1 MRKGTNKKITLLIFS
16 LLLSIALS
24 TLFIKREEL
33 VYLLPAKE
41 PQILRDL
48 AYDKNKRLGYTVY
61 VKEEGK
67 LTPYM
72 VLTKDYLDQGNVLL
86 LRQHLVNPPMSF
98 REGWEE
104 AYYGHSIPDAFMNKV
119 FIKRLSKSIQEKLS
133 LTELG
138 INPSEVN
145 TGRGYIE
152 KIQRKLFLLSDVD
165 LGNRKAVHRVGGDRD
180 LQYFKRKGRVKE
192 DRLAYLEGG
201 SVSYPWWLRTSFV
214 TASSVAKVIGY
225 EGKFGGNGVVYPA
238 YVRPAFTLPPD
249 MEIEEKE
256 IDGQKNYVLKREK

>member
-16 LLLSIALS
+16 LLLSIALLI
-24 TLFIKREEL
+24 LFIKREEL

-48 AYDKNKRLGYTVY
+48 AYDKDKRLGYTVY

-104 AYYGHSIPDAFMNKV
+104 AYYGHSIPDSFMHKE
-119 FIKRLSKSIQEKLS
+119 FIKRFSKDVQKNIPS
-133 LTELG
+133 TELG

-145 TGRGYIE
+145 AGRGDIE
-152 KIQRKLFLLSDVD
+152 KITRKLFLLSDID
-165 LGNRKAVHRVGGDRD
+165 VGKYKDKLRLEKD
-180 LQYFKRKGRVKE
+180 ENLLYFKRKRGMKE
-192 DRLAYLEGG
+192 GKLAFLENN
-201 SVSYPWWLRTSFV
+201 STPYSWWLRTTFE
-214 TASSVAKVIGY
+214 TDSSVAKVIDY
-225 EGKFGGNGVVYPA
+225 EGKFGGNGVAYIS

>member
-48 AYDKNKRLGYTVY
+48 AYDRDKRLGYTVY

-138 INPSEVN
+138 IKPSEVN
-145 TGRGYIE
+145 AGIGRIE
-152 KIQRKLFLLSDVD
+152 KIKRKLFLLSDIDV
-165 LGNRKAVHRVGGDRD
+165 GNYKQRIRLEEDKN
-180 LQYFKRKGRVKE
+180 LLYFKRKGGVK
-192 DRLAYLEGG
+192 DARLAFRENDSTPY
-201 SVSYPWWLRTSFV
+201 SWWLRTAFE
-214 TASSVAKVIGY
+214 TASAVVKVTNY
-225 EGKFGGNGVVYPA
+225 EGKIGGNGVAYIS

-256 IDGQKNYVLKREK
+256 IDSQKNYVLKRDK